1 MKNLNLHSATEQELQ
16 QLRSQEQIATPSQAA
31 PSLPQPTM
39 RNAIDEYLWWL
50 DHEKE
55 AASPAATSCP
65 QEWMTP
71 IPSMISMATMKS
83 MISTGD
89 TDADADADSSVG
101 ESALLHLPMY
111 HANYFVPRAEEE
123 SGRAPVMSCLVSV
136 HNREGVLSVLE
147 RVRAHPESF
156 ANIHVLDFSCEG
168 WERRRA

>member
-1 MKNLNLHSATEQELQ
+1 MKNLNLHSATDQELQ
-16 QLRSQEQIATPSQAA
+16 QLRSQEQIATPLQAA

-55 AASPAATSCP
+55 AASSTATSCP

-71 IPSMISMATMKS
+71 IPSMISMATMNS

-89 TDADADADSSVG
+89 ADADADASVG
-101 ESALLHLPMY
+101 ETALLHLPMY
-111 HANYFVPRAEEE
+111 HAKYFVPRAEEE
-123 SGRAPVMSCLVSV
+123 SECVPVMSCLVSV

-156 ANIHVLDFSCEG
+156 ANIHVLDFSCGG
-168 WERRRA
+168 WKWRRA